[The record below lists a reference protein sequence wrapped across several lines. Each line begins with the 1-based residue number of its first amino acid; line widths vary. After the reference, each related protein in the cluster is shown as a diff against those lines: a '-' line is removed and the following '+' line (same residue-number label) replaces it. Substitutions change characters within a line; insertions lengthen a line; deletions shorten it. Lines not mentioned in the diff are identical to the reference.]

1 MTSDT
6 TTTTTTTNYNNIN
19 TEERSTAMMYSKHN
33 AAVNVTITSDLIC
46 PWCYIGLRKLQE
58 ASKVAQVDVN
68 IAWKPFLLKPNMP
81 EEGLAKGGT
90 PVGSHLKEAGDSV
103 GINFTDLTD
112 RTPNT
117 ELFHATMQRILDRD
131 GMRLQTNFQQAVFD
145 AYFTR
150 GIFPDEAALLDLAE
164 IVGVKETVA
173 ALYKNPD
180 KLRKIQKAMVYETQ
194 AASRRGITSVP
205 AFSFNGEPAFSG
217 AKDVGT
223 FVKYLEQ
230 YVDIRGN

>member
-1 MTSDT
+1 MTSDI
-6 TTTTTTTNYNNIN
+6 NANNN
-19 TEERSTAMMYSKHN
+19 TEEHKKKAT
-33 AAVNVTITSDLIC
+33 VNVTITSDLIC

-58 ASKVAQVDVN
+58 ASKVAKVHVD
-68 IAWKPFLLKPNMP
+68 IAWKPFLLQPNNMP
-81 EEGLAKGGT
+81 EEGLAKCDGT
-90 PVGSHLKEAGDSV
+90 PTSRVGSHLKQAGDAV
-103 GINFTDLTD
+103 GINFTGLTD

-131 GMRLQTNFQQAVFD
+131 GMRLQTIFQEAVFD

-164 IVGVKETVA
+164 EVGVQETVA
-173 ALYKNPD
+173 TLYKNPD
-180 KLRKIQKAMVYETQ
+180 KLRKLRNAVVYEAQ

-223 FVKYLEQ
+223 FVKYLQQ
-230 YVDIRGN
+230 YSHQETG